1 MCLNIKLTSYQA
13 SFDSDDGC
21 EGDDPETDVTFIGEG
36 TFNPC
41 CFMWSRVHAQ
51 KMCILDVSIVLEVQM
66 VDEYEWDEK
75 AMLNIIVVEVDPE
88 NDEDEGAMNGSMTAS
103 ARAAAR
109 TK

>member
-1 MCLNIKLTSYQA
+1 MSLNIKLTSYKD
-13 SFDSDDGC
+13 SFGTDDGC
-21 EGDDPETDVTFIGEG
+21 EGDDTFIGEG
-36 TFNPC
+36 MFKQFMWLNPC
-41 CFMWSRVHAQ
+41 S
-51 KMCILDVSIVLEVQM
+51 KMCILDVTLVLEAQM

-88 NDEDEGAMNGSMTAS
+88 NDEDEGAMNGSTTTS